1 MILGNG
7 IDRGKFVGLNS
18 WDAVTTHPN
27 FSTFIAYTVANAS
40 HAQFPKVQIPRDMPV
55 G

>member
-1 MILGNG
+1 MGNG

-18 WDAVTTHPN
+18 VGCGDDPPN

-40 HAQFPKVQIPRDMPV
+40 HAPFPKV
-55 G
+55 